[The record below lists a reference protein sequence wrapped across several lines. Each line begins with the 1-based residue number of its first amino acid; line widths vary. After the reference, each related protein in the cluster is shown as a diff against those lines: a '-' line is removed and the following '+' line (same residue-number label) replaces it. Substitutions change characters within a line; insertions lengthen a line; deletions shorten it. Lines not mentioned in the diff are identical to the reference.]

1 MPHNRTLLGMTIFHL
16 PGYCKALVDACYDR
30 ALVTPPSSLY
40 PHTHTPPFLAIH
52 TRPSL
57 PSLARARCV
66 GCCYIMRRT
75 GHGPRS
81 DEASDGFDMVGKDI
95 VRRFE
100 ADEALKITVL
110 TLMGKDIV
118 MLCVPDPGF

>member
-1 MPHNRTLLGMTIFHL
+1 
-16 PGYCKALVDACYDR
+16 
-30 ALVTPPSSLY
+30 
-40 PHTHTPPFLAIH
+40 
-52 TRPSL
+52 
-57 PSLARARCV
+57 
-66 GCCYIMRRT
+66 MRRT